1 MKNKIK
7 EGLKTKYSNKGLSD
21 SVFDGVANFLL
32 VSKNIT
38 AEDQI
43 ETAIAGP
50 EIEGMLT
57 ALQSDFDKIRREKA
71 GLESQLQALK
81 DQKPTDPPT
90 PPTPP
95 VPPVP
100 PTTSDPLL
108 DHPVIKSL
116 ATALPVVTDF
126 ITKMQGKEKNQ
137 QILTEA
143 MTLRQALKLDEK
155 QKAWIDD
162 AWNGATNNITETDTP
177 QNIVDRFK
185 TRYDEYMNRLGTNGY
200 VPAEAGP
207 QNPPES
213 NTAKIVKEQFGKDA
227 PGQTKSPADL
237 FGGQK
242 N

>member
-38 AEDQI
+38 TEDQI
-43 ETAIAGP
+43 GTAIAGP

-57 ALQSDFDKIRREKA
+57 ALQSDVDKIRREKA

-81 DQKPTDPPT
+81 DQKPKDPPGPPT
-90 PPTPP
+90 PPTQP
-95 VPPVP
+95 VPPP
-100 PTTSDPLL
+100 LDPLL

-116 ATALPVVTDF
+116 AEALPAVTDF
-126 ITKMQGKEKNQ
+126 IAKMQGKEKGQ
-137 QILTEA
+137 QVLTEA
-143 MTLRQALKLDEK
+143 MSLREALKLDEK
-155 QKAWIDD
+155 QKVWIDD
-162 AWNGATNNITETDTP
+162 AWTGATNNIAETDTP

-200 VPAEAGP
+200 VPAEGD
-207 QNPPES
+207 PPKSAES
-213 NTAKIVKEQFGKDA
+213 NTAKIVKEQFGKEA
-227 PGQTKSPADL
+227 PGQTKSPAEL